1 MERAVR
7 GVGPDDRLVFI
18 SHSGLDT
25 WVAMQVARA
34 IAEVGAKTFLDAE
47 NIQVGDEFDDEI
59 LSALDRAD
67 EMVVLLTPTALE
79 RPYVWAEVGAAWLAR
94 IRIVALYWGL
104 TASEVVGNPRVP
116 NFLKSRNL
124 LDLNELDT
132 YLDQLRARVR
142 AGRAR
147 APAEG
152 VVDDQA

>member
-1 MERAVR
+1 
-7 GVGPDDRLVFI
+7 
-18 SHSGLDT
+18 
-25 WVAMQVARA
+25 
-34 IAEVGAKTFLDAE
+34 
-47 NIQVGDEFDDEI
+47 
-59 LSALDRAD
+59 
-67 EMVVLLTPTALE
+67 
-79 RPYVWAEVGAAWLAR
+79 
-94 IRIVALYWGL
+94 L